1 MPPPTA
7 YFLGIDVARSGL
19 GLVVLSG
26 DGSQVAALHRAY
38 GGGNDQLY
46 DPQDWWRAARTGIK
60 EILRRADLKA
70 DQIRCIGVTGDS
82 EGMVALS
89 KDGKVL
95 CLSSLGADPRAEPQ
109 VDLLNRTVGAR
120 NLINLA
126 SGPAHAGAS
135 AVKLLW
141 LRENEKRVWH
151 DLGVVLSPKD
161 FLRFRLCETLVTDAS
176 DAAASLLFN
185 PKTRAWSKQLLTL
198 LDINPAWLPSISSG
212 QLISGRVT
220 STAAREAGLQSG
232 TPVITGAGHAASA
245 AIAAAALTPG
255 SMMAEL
261 GGIGG
266 IFAPTSD
273 AVRDPSGR
281 LVSTC
286 HSVAGT
292 WALSQSDLASAEPLD
307 WLQQHVFTSEVM
319 QAKRAQRDPLEPLAE
334 LAAETPPGADGLLY
348 VSAKQSSR
356 LAGFLGLNRRH
367 GRGHLVRAV
376 LESGALA
383 IGSALNALTDL
394 KREPEEVLVVGP
406 GAANT
411 LWCQIIADA
420 VDRQIYAIPGAECA
434 ASGAAI
440 LASSAV
446 GLHKNITE
454 ACEKMTGERVAYQ
467 PRKAA
472 TDVYRQIAPVVA
484 RLPQAATTAFAD
496 QVATAAEAQS

>member
-1 MPPPTA
+1 MPSPVA
-7 YFLGIDVARSGL
+7 YFLGIDVARTGL

-26 DGSQVAALHRAY
+26 DGKQVASLHRAY
-38 GGGNDQLY
+38 GGGEDQLF

-60 EILRRADLKA
+60 EILRRAELRA

-95 CLSSLGADPRAEPQ
+95 CTSSLGVDPRVEPQ

-126 SGPAHAGAS
+126 SGTAHAGAT

-161 FLRFRLCETLVTDAS
+161 FMRFRLCETLVTDAS
-176 DAAASLLFN
+176 DASATLLFN

-198 LDINPAWLPSISSG
+198 LDINPAWLPSVSSG

-232 TPVITGAGHAASA
+232 TPVITGGGHAASSS
-245 AIAAAALTPG
+245 IAAGVLAPG
-255 SMMAEL
+255 SVMAEL

-281 LVSTC
+281 LVTTC
-286 HSVAGT
+286 HCIAGT
-292 WALSQSDLASAEPLD
+292 WALGQADLAGADPLE
-307 WLQQHVFTSEVM
+307 WLQQHVFPSEVM

-334 LAAETPPGADGLLY
+334 LAAEIPPGSDGLLHL
-348 VSAKQSSR
+348 SPKQLPR
-356 LAGFLGLNRRH
+356 LAGFIGLNRRH

-383 IGSALNALTDL
+383 LGSALEALVEA
-394 KREPEEVLVVGP
+394 KRDPEEILVVGA

-411 LWCQIIADA
+411 LWCQILAD
-420 VDRQIYAIPGAECA
+420 VLDRQIFAIPGAECA
-434 ASGAAI
+434 ATGAAI

-446 GLHKNITE
+446 GLYKTVPE
-454 ACEKMTGERVAYQ
+454 ACSKMVADRVAYQ

-472 TDVYRQIAPVVA
+472 TEVYRALAPVIN
-484 RLPQAATTAFAD
+484 RLPQAAAPAFAD
-496 QVATAAEAQS
+496 ALATVEAQS

>member
-1 MPPPTA
+1 MPPPPA
-7 YFLGIDVARSGL
+7 FFLGIDVARTGL
-19 GLVVLSG
+19 GLVVLAG
-26 DGSQVAALHRAY
+26 DGRQVASLHRAY
-38 GGGNDQLY
+38 GGSDNPLF

-60 EILRRADLKA
+60 EILRRAELRA
-70 DQIRCIGVTGDS
+70 DQIRCIGVSGDS
-82 EGMVALS
+82 DGMVALS

-95 CLSSLGADPRAEPQ
+95 CLSSLGPDPRAEAQ
-109 VDLLNRTVGAR
+109 VELLNRTVGAR
-120 NLINLA
+120 NLLNLA
-126 SGPAHAGAS
+126 SGAAHAGAT

-176 DAAASLLFN
+176 DAAATLLFN

-198 LDINPAWLPSISSG
+198 LDINPAWLPTISSG

-220 STAAREAGLQSG
+220 TTAAREAGLQSG
-232 TPVITGAGHAASA
+232 TPVITGGGHAAVS
-245 AIAAAALTPG
+245 AIAAGVLAPG
-255 SMMAEL
+255 AMMAEL

-266 IFAPTSD
+266 VLAPTGD

-281 LVSTC
+281 LGTTC
-286 HSVAGT
+286 HCIAGT
-292 WALSQSDLASAEPLD
+292 WALGQSDLASGEPLD
-307 WLQQHVFTSEVM
+307 WLQSHVFTSEVM

-334 LAAETPPGADGLLY
+334 LAAETPPGSDGLLHLP
-348 VSAKQSSR
+348 AKIAPR
-356 LAGFLGLNRRH
+356 LTGFVGLGTRH

-383 IGSALNALTDL
+383 IGNALDAL
-394 KREPEEVLVVGP
+394 VECKRDPGEIIVVGP

-411 LWCQIIADA
+411 LWCQIVADVLDRTITA
-420 VDRQIYAIPGAECA
+420 VPGAECA
-434 ASGAAI
+434 ATGAAI

-446 GLHKNITE
+446 GLYKTVPE
-454 ACEKMTGERVAYQ
+454 ACAKMTAARITYQ

-472 TDVYRQIAPVVA
+472 TEVYRTLVPVIA
-484 RLPQAATTAFAD
+484 RLAQVTAPAFDDTPAA
-496 QVATAAEAQS
+496 VEAQS